1 MEGHAGAGR
10 LNPRMIDTDR
20 TYSHI
25 LSRTSGQ
32 RCAEI
37 GAKCGK

>member
-10 LNPRMIDTDR
+10 LNIDTDR

-25 LSRTSGQ
+25 LSAIGWQ
-32 RCAEI
+32 LCAH
-37 GAKCGK
+37 A